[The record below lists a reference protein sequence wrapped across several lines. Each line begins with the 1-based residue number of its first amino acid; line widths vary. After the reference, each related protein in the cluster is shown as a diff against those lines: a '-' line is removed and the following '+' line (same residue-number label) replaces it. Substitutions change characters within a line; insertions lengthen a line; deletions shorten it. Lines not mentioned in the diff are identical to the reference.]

1 MKISITNVLVDD
13 LDKALTF
20 YTDIL
25 GFVKKTEIP
34 MGETKWITV
43 VSKDDQQGVELLLEP
58 IAFEPAEIYQREL
71 YEAGI
76 PYTSFQVNSLDYE
89 YERLRDLNVDFSM
102 RPTTMGNVKMA
113 IIDDTC
119 GNMIQLIE
127 VL

>member
-1 MKISITNVLVDD
+1 MKIKITSVLVDD
-13 LDKALTF
+13 QDKALAF

-34 MGETKWITV
+34 MGENKWLTV
-43 VSKDDQQGVELLLEP
+43 VSKDEQSGVELLLEP
-58 IAFEPAEIYQREL
+58 IAFEPAETYQQAL

-76 PYTSFQVNSLDYE
+76 PYTSFEVSNLDYE
-89 YERLRDLNVDFSM
+89 FERLRDLNVEFSM
-102 RPTTMGNVKMA
+102 RPTTMGTVKIA

-119 GNMIQLIE
+119 GNKIQLVE

>member
-1 MKISITNVLVDD
+1 MRISITNVLVDD
-13 LDKALTF
+13 LDKALAF

-102 RPTTMGNVKMA
+102 PPTTMGTVKVA
-113 IIDDTC
+113 VIDDTC
-119 GNMIQLIE
+119 GNKIQLIE

>member
-1 MKISITNVLVDD
+1 MRISITNVLVND

-43 VSKDDQQGVELLLEP
+43 VSKDDLQGVELLLEP

-102 RPTTMGNVKMA
+102 PPTTMGTVKMA

-119 GNMIQLIE
+119 GNKIQLIE

>member
-1 MKISITNVLVDD
+1 MRISITNVLVND

-43 VSKDDQQGVELLLEP
+43 VSKDDLQGVELLLEP

-102 RPTTMGNVKMA
+102 PPTTMGTVKMA

-119 GNMIQLIE
+119 GNKIQLLE